1 MATID
6 QMLFNPTEL
15 VLELDTATINQAWE
29 SSQNAANPN
38 SRWQRYLNQVAL
50 NTFLAWVKAEE
61 DAVAKAGFDSAT
73 HADIW
78 EVVNGSAINLKD
90 SKIVLI
96 PSEAEDKSE
105 LRVPAEWVDIPEW
118 IADYYLAVQVN
129 VDAGYLRVWGY
140 TTHQQL
146 KNGSLDHNDKPN
158 GMASQRTYTL
168 TDDELITD
176 IEVLWVARELCPDEV
191 TQTAV
196 APIAS
201 ISTTQADNLIERLGN
216 QAQLLPRLAV
226 PFATWAALIQ
236 NPSWCRRLA
245 QTRRGVAVKTPV
257 LQWLQQGIS
266 NLTTDFGW
274 RQIEMTPSVVGARG
288 VATPEITSNNSVP
301 AFGLAKQIA
310 IANQAYELKIL
321 PLEEAGAW
329 RFELSCL
336 TPGCMIPVGFKLRLL
351 DEDLQG
357 FAGNEDI
364 AVDPVEQLCLEV
376 DLDEGECLVWQIEPT
391 PDNYQPEVLQF

>member
-1 MATID
+1 MTTIN

-29 SSQNAANPN
+29 QSQNAANST
-38 SRWQRYLNQVAL
+38 SRWQSYLNQLAL
-50 NTFLAWVKAEE
+50 NTFLAWVKVEE
-61 DAVAKAGFDSAT
+61 DSKAKAGFDSAT
-73 HADIW
+73 QADIW

-105 LRVPAEWVDIPEW
+105 LCVPAEWVDIPEW
-118 IADYYLAVQVN
+118 VADYYLAVQIN

-140 TTHQQL
+140 ATHQQL
-146 KNGSLDHNDKPN
+146 KNNGSLDHGD
-158 GMASQRTYTL
+158 RTYTL
-168 TDDELITD
+168 NDDELITD
-176 IEVLWVARELCPDEV
+176 IDVLWVARELCPEEV

-196 APIAS
+196 APLAS

-245 QTRRGVAVKTPV
+245 KTRRGVAVKTPV

-274 RQIEMTPSVVGARG
+274 RPIEMTPSVVGARG

-301 AFGLAKQIA
+301 ALGLAKQIA
-310 IANQAYELKIL
+310 IANQPYELKIL
-321 PLEEAGAW
+321 PLEEAGSW

-336 TPGCMIPVGFKLRLL
+336 TPGCMIPAGFKLKLL

-364 AVDPVEQLCLEV
+364 AVEPVTQLCLEV
-376 DLDEGECLVWQIEPT
+376 DLEEGECLVWQIEPT

>member
-1 MATID
+1 MTTID
-6 QMLFNPTEL
+6 QILFNPTEL
-15 VLELDTATINQAWE
+15 VLELNTSTINQAWE
-29 SSQNAANPN
+29 GSQNAANPN
-38 SRWQRYLNQVAL
+38 SRWQSYLNQVAL
-50 NTFLAWVKAEE
+50 NTFLTWVKAEE
-61 DAVAKAGFDSAT
+61 DAVAKAGFDPAT
-73 HADIW
+73 QADIW

-90 SKIVLI
+90 SKLVLI

-105 LRVPAEWVDIPEW
+105 LRVPQEWVDIPEW
-118 IADYYLAVQVN
+118 VADYYLAVQVN

-140 TTHQQL
+140 ATHQQL
-146 KNGSLDHNDKPN
+146 KNNGSLNH
-158 GMASQRTYTL
+158 GERTYTL
-168 TDDELITD
+168 SDDELITD
-176 IEVLWVARELCPDEV
+176 IEVLWVARELCPEEI

-196 APIAS
+196 APSSS
-201 ISTTQADNLIERLGN
+201 ISATQADNLIERLGN

-245 QTRRGVAVKTPV
+245 KTRRGVAVKTPV
-257 LQWLQQGIS
+257 VQWLQQGIS
-266 NLTTDFGW
+266 NLTADFGW

-288 VATPEITSNNSVP
+288 VATPETTSNNSVP

-321 PLEEAGAW
+321 PLEEAGSW

-336 TPGCMIPVGFKLRLL
+336 TPGCMIPAGFKLRLL

-357 FAGNEDI
+357 FADNEDI
-364 AVDPVEQLCLEV
+364 AVEPVEQLCLEV